1 MSVDWQLFCMGCFRQ
16 KGPQAVCQHCGY
28 DETAP
33 RGPLLLPHRT
43 RLHKHYLVGRV
54 LGKPGGFGVTYLAFD
69 TGLETLVA
77 IKEYLPRELVG
88 REAGR
93 TTVSAHSPEEGGL
106 FRFGLEQFVTEA
118 RTLAKFDH
126 AHLVKVR
133 QVFAEN
139 ATAYLVMDYYE
150 GMTLAEYLQ
159 QKNRLPAA
167 TALAILNPILDGL
180 REVHEKGFIH
190 RDIKPQNIYLT
201 RQGRP
206 ILLDFGTA
214 RLAMAERSRSMSVV
228 LSAGYAPFEQ
238 YSRRGGQGPW
248 TDVYACAAILYFM
261 LTGQTP
267 AEAMDRVED
276 DTLILPQRLAPDL
289 SERLAKVV
297 VQGLATEAKQRYQ
310 TIRAF
315 QEALLH
321 AADTDAS
328 SQTKPKI
335 QTQDKTPSDH
345 MSATNQSHDTA
356 PTRKPLLG
364 IAILALIGIGFS
376 YALSGGDSIGLAD
389 QKFFAHQYSEALPIY
404 QRLAKKHNGLAL
416 FRLGSLYENGF
427 GGVAMD
433 TRKAAMLYQES
444 ANTGNP
450 LGRYNVGRVYRDG
463 VTWRKDP
470 DKAWDWFRL
479 ATESGIKNTA
489 ERLVRADDPIM
500 LFIAAQ
506 IAYGE
511 KRYSQALAWYQ
522 SAAEQGYASAQVYLA
537 MMYQEGEGVEKNEA
551 EELKWCTASAEQGL
565 ALAQHCLGDIYALG
579 KGVTQNYTEAAKW
592 YRLAAE
598 QGLADS
604 KTILAN
610 MYKQGLGVD
619 QNDTEAVNLFRQAA
633 EQGNKFA
640 QGFLGW
646 MYHTGKG
653 VDKSFTEAAYW
664 YGLAA
669 QQGNADAQVMLGDMY
684 QAGTGVSQNYTEA
697 ERWYRLAAQQGNANA
712 QVMLGDMYQAGTG
725 VSQSDTEAEHWYRL
739 AAQQGRANAQNSL
752 GLIYWNIP
760 DYPEAIKWFQKAAE
774 QGEMMAQFNLGTM
787 YYFGSGTDQN
797 LAQAK
802 YWYQKSAQQG
812 YAPAIKT
819 LKIFKH

>member
-1 MSVDWQLFCMGCFRQ
+1 MSVDWQMLCMGCFRQ

-43 RLHKHYLVGRV
+43 RLHKQYLVGRV

-106 FRFGLEQFVTEA
+106 FRFGLEQFIIEA

-133 QVFAEN
+133 HVFAEN

-159 QKNRLPAA
+159 QKNRLPAP

-238 YSRRGGQGPW
+238 YSRCGGQGPW
-248 TDVYACAAILYFM
+248 TDVYACAAVLYFM

-276 DTLILPQRLAPDL
+276 DTLIMPQRLVPDL

-321 AADTDAS
+321 AADTDANPKT
-328 SQTKPKI
+328 QTSRIPLANLGHNK
-335 QTQDKTPSDH
+335 
-345 MSATNQSHDTA
+345 AA
-356 PTRKPLLG
+356 ARKPLLG
-364 IAILALIGIGFS
+364 IALLALVGIGFVYLLPAAKLLVS
-376 YALSGGDSIGLAD
+376 LPVADSIEMAD
-389 QKFFAHQYSEALPIY
+389 RKFFAHQYNEALPIY
-404 QRLAKKHNGLAL
+404 QRLAEKNNGLAQ

-433 TRKAAMLYQES
+433 THQAAVWYERSANAGNPFGQYSVGRLYHNGRDKPIDENQAQHWFDKAMANGLKAAAE
-444 ANTGNP
+444 P
-450 LGRYNVGRVYRDG
+450 LA
-463 VTWRKDP
+463 K
-470 DKAWDWFRL
+470 
-479 ATESGIKNTA
+479 
-489 ERLVRADDPIM
+489 ADDPIM
-500 LFIAAQ
+500 SFIAAR
-506 IAYGE
+506 IAGDE
-511 KRYSQALAWYQ
+511 KHYYQAFAWYLP
-522 SAAEQGYASAQVYLA
+522 AAEQGYAIAQFNLA
-537 MMYQEGEGVEKNEA
+537 MMYSKGEGVAKDEIEVLN
-551 EELKWCTASAEQGL
+551 WCRKSAEQGL
-565 ALAQHCLGDIYALG
+565 TLAQNCLGEIYAQGAGVKQNDTEATRWYHRAAEQGHAVAQFNLGWMYDAG
-579 KGVTQNYTEAAKW
+579 KGVDKSATEAVYWYRLAAQQGYANGQFALGVMYKAGTGVNQSDTEAAHW

-598 QGLADS
+598 QGHAS
-604 KTILAN
+604 
-610 MYKQGLGVD
+610 
-619 QNDTEAVNLFRQAA
+619 
-633 EQGNKFA
+633 
-640 QGFLGW
+640 
-646 MYHTGKG
+646 
-653 VDKSFTEAAYW
+653 
-664 YGLAA
+664 
-669 QQGNADAQVMLGDMY
+669 
-684 QAGTGVSQNYTEA
+684 
-697 ERWYRLAAQQGNANA
+697 
-712 QVMLGDMYQAGTG
+712 
-725 VSQSDTEAEHWYRL
+725 
-739 AAQQGRANAQNSL
+739 AQNNL
-752 GLIYWNIP
+752 GSIYSAAH
-760 DYPEAIKWFQKAAE
+760 DYPEAIKWFKKAAE
-774 QGEMMAQFNLGTM
+774 QGEMIAQYNLGNQ
-787 YYFGSGTDQN
+787 YSSGTDQN
-797 LAQAK
+797 LAEAK
-802 YWYQKSAQQG
+802 YWYQKAAQQG
-812 YAPAIKT
+812 YAAAIEA
-819 LKIFKH
+819 LKRLKH

>member
-1 MSVDWQLFCMGCFRQ
+1 MSVDWQMLCMGCFRQ

-43 RLHKHYLVGRV
+43 RLHKQYLVGRV

-106 FRFGLEQFVTEA
+106 FRFGLEQFIIEA

-133 QVFAEN
+133 HVFAEN

-159 QKNRLPAA
+159 QKNRLPAP

-238 YSRRGGQGPW
+238 YSRRSGQGPW
-248 TDVYACAAILYFM
+248 TDVYACAAVLYFM

-276 DTLILPQRLAPDL
+276 DTLILPQRLVPDL

-321 AADTDAS
+321 AADTEANPKA
-328 SQTKPKI
+328 QTGRIPLANLGHNK
-335 QTQDKTPSDH
+335 
-345 MSATNQSHDTA
+345 AA
-356 PTRKPLLG
+356 ARKPLLG
-364 IAILALIGIGFS
+364 IVLLALIGIGFVYLLPAAKPLVS
-376 YALSGGDSIGLAD
+376 LPVADSIEMAD
-389 QKFFAHQYSEALPIY
+389 RKFFAHQYNEALPIY
-404 QRLAKKHNGLAL
+404 QRLAEKNNGLAQ

-433 TRKAAMLYQES
+433 THQAAVWYERSANAGNPFGQYSVGRLYHNGRDKPIDENQAQHWFDKAMANGLKAAAE
-444 ANTGNP
+444 P
-450 LGRYNVGRVYRDG
+450 LA
-463 VTWRKDP
+463 K
-470 DKAWDWFRL
+470 
-479 ATESGIKNTA
+479 
-489 ERLVRADDPIM
+489 ADDPIIS
-500 LFIAAQ
+500 FIAAR
-506 IAYGE
+506 IAGDE
-511 KRYSQALAWYQ
+511 KHYSQAFAWYQ
-522 SAAEQGYASAQVYLA
+522 SAAEQGYAIAQFNLA
-537 MMYQEGEGVEKNEA
+537 MMYKQGQSVVKNEA
-551 EELKWCTASAEQGL
+551 EALKWCTASAEQGL
-565 ALAQHCLGDIYALG
+565 TLAQNCLGGIYAQGAGVKQNFTEAAQWYRRAAEQRQANAEYNLGFMYMEGDGVSQNDAEAAKWIRRAAEQGLMSAQNTLGWMYQNG
-579 KGVTQNYTEAAKW
+579 KGVDKSATEAVYWYRLAAQQGYANGQFAFGVMYKAGTGVNQSDTEAAHW

-598 QGLADS
+598 QGHAS
-604 KTILAN
+604 
-610 MYKQGLGVD
+610 
-619 QNDTEAVNLFRQAA
+619 
-633 EQGNKFA
+633 
-640 QGFLGW
+640 
-646 MYHTGKG
+646 
-653 VDKSFTEAAYW
+653 
-664 YGLAA
+664 
-669 QQGNADAQVMLGDMY
+669 
-684 QAGTGVSQNYTEA
+684 
-697 ERWYRLAAQQGNANA
+697 
-712 QVMLGDMYQAGTG
+712 
-725 VSQSDTEAEHWYRL
+725 
-739 AAQQGRANAQNSL
+739 AQNNL
-752 GLIYWNIP
+752 GSIYSAAH
-760 DYPEAIKWFQKAAE
+760 DYPEAIKWFKKAAE
-774 QGEMMAQFNLGTM
+774 QGEMIAQYNLGNQ
-787 YYFGSGTDQN
+787 YSSGTDQN
-797 LAQAK
+797 LAEAK
-802 YWYQKSAQQG
+802 YWYQKAAQQG

-819 LKIFKH
+819 VKKLKH